1 MAITLPYTFNT
12 TAPFR
17 GVMKFVAW
25 LEVVV
30 VIGILHSFLVR
41 HSSVT
46 GMGLLIVG
54 IFAAAFGV
62 VLIRFTEA
70 STGTITRDEVIVEQG
85 RAGFGFR
92 FRGPFGQFALSQFS
106 SVRAEEASGPV
117 DAGVHGGP
125 HSRIYLAG
133 RAGTPDILIA
143 RIPGVGR
150 DAGQELADA
159 LGLPLW
165 DKSVP
170 Y

>member
-1 MAITLPYTFNT
+1 MGITLPYTFNT

-30 VIGILHSFLVR
+30 VIGIVHSLLVR

-46 GMGLLIVG
+46 AAALLIIG
-54 IFAAAFGV
+54 IFAGAFGV
-62 VLIRFTEA
+62 VLIRFVEA
-70 STGTITRDEVIVEQG
+70 SVGTVTRDGVVVERG
-85 RAGFGFR
+85 RAGFGLQFH
-92 FRGPFGQFALSQFS
+92 GPSGQFALSQFS

-117 DAGVHGGP
+117 DAGVYGGP

-150 DAGQELADA
+150 EAGQELADA

-165 DKSVP
+165 DKTVP